1 MTSAN
6 DSDTVPGVMSPTKQG
21 QLSGN
26 PRSSAIASQQ
36 ATSTKAANLSA
47 AVGGSK
53 KRKKGGDVAV
63 PQYTN
68 MQYTPQN
75 GPGQDPNSQI
85 TGNTATSVQTAQNSK
100 FDDEAT
106 KGGSKK
112 KRPYKKKKKT
122 RKGTTVKGTTVKGKT
137 RKGSRR
143 KTIRKSSR
151 KKSGGKYNNPDW
163 NWGCYN

>member
-1 MTSAN
+1 MAKTDN
-6 DSDTVPGVMSPTKQG
+6 SDTVPGVMSPTKQG

-36 ATSTKAANLSA
+36 ATSAKAANLSA

-85 TGNTATSVQTAQNSK
+85 TGNTATSTQTAENSK

-112 KRPYKKKKKT
+112 KRSYKKKKKT
-122 RKGTTVKGTTVKGKT
+122 RKGKKGKKSMT
-137 RKGSRR
+137 GKGKKSRR
-143 KTIRKSSR
+143 KTIRRSSR
-151 KKSGGKYNNPDW
+151 SKSGGRYKNPDW
-163 NWGCYN
+163 SWGCSN

>member
-1 MTSAN
+1 MTKTN
-6 DSDTVPGVMSPTKQG
+6 TSDTVPGVMLPTKQG

-53 KRKKGGDVAV
+53 KRKKGGEVAV

-85 TGNTATSVQTAQNSK
+85 SGNAATSAQTVQNSK
-100 FDDEAT
+100 FDDEAM

-112 KRPYKKKKKT
+112 KRAYKKNT
-122 RKGTTVKGTTVKGKT
+122 RKSKKCK
-137 RKGSRR
+137 SRR
-143 KTIRKSSR
+143 KTVKKTSR
-151 KKSGGKYNNPDW
+151 KKLGGKYRNPDW

>member
-1 MTSAN
+1 MASTN
-6 DSDTVPGVMSPTKQG
+6 KTDTVPGVMLPTKQG
-21 QLSGN
+21 QLAGN

-36 ATSTKAANLSA
+36 ATSAKAANLNS

-53 KRKKGGDVAV
+53 KRKKGGDVTV

-75 GPGQDPNSQI
+75 GPGQDPKKKKTN
-85 TGNTATSVQTAQNSK
+85 NTATSTQTDENSK
-100 FDDEAT
+100 FDEEAM

-112 KRPYKKKKKT
+112 KRAYKKKKKKT
-122 RKGTTVKGTTVKGKT
+122 RKGNKGK
-137 RKGSRR
+137 KSRR
-143 KTIRKSSR
+143 KTVRKSSR

-163 NWGCYN
+163 NWPCYS

>member
-1 MTSAN
+1 MSKTNAA
-6 DSDTVPGVMSPTKQG
+6 DTVPGVMLPTKQG

-53 KRKKGGDVAV
+53 KRKKGGDVTV

-85 TGNTATSVQTAQNSK
+85 TGNTATSAQTAQNSK
-100 FDDEAT
+100 FDDEAM
-106 KGGSKK
+106 KGGRKK
-112 KRPYKKKKKT
+112 KEH
-122 RKGTTVKGTTVKGKT
+122 
-137 RKGSRR
+137 
-143 KTIRKSSR
+143 
-151 KKSGGKYNNPDW
+151 
-163 NWGCYN
+163 

>member
-1 MTSAN
+1 MAKTTA
-6 DSDTVPGVMSPTKQG
+6 DDTVPGVMAPTKQG

-47 AVGGSK
+47 AVGGGK
-53 KRKKGGDVAV
+53 KRKIGGDVTV

-106 KGGSKK
+106 KGGSRK
-112 KRPYKKKKKT
+112 KRAYKKKKT
-122 RKGTTVKGTTVKGKT
+122 RKGNKGK
-137 RKGSRR
+137 KSKR
-143 KTIRKSSR
+143 KTSRKSSR

-163 NWGCYN
+163 KWPCYS

>member
-106 KGGSKK
+106 KGGSRK
-112 KRPYKKKKKT
+112 KRAYKKKKT
-122 RKGTTVKGTTVKGKT
+122 RKG
-137 RKGSRR
+137 RRR
-143 KTIRKSSR
+143 KTKRKLTR

-163 NWGCYN
+163 SWGCYN